1 MAKKVKKTRKKKH
14 RGLRVLL
21 YSQIFL
27 ILVALGA
34 LAYYYYGGYAK
45 TVSKLHEDAIE
56 LVRNSTAET
65 FRKNQ
70 TSIAYDSNGQAISI
84 MNRGE
89 DRFYLTSEK
98 IPQYAKDAAVS
109 IEDKKFYQHKGYDFK
124 AIIRAVWAMVRDRK
138 VSQGASTITQQLA
151 RNIFLTQDKTWER
164 KIEEIFIA
172 VELEKKYSKDQI
184 LEYYLNNIYFGNG
197 YYGLEAASQGYFNKD
212 VNDLTVSQQVFL
224 IGIPNR
230 PNYYDP
236 VTHMDHTLSR
246 RNRILNNMLED
257 KKISKLTY
265 NQALAEGISLERSAD
280 IYNNYVETFM
290 NMCATK
296 VLMELNG
303 FQFETDFET
312 EDKKKEYESKYQEAY
327 EAANLQLVTGG
338 YRIYTS
344 IDLTM
349 QAKLQADI
357 DQELA
362 KYTETGDDGIYSLQG
377 AAVCIDNNTGLVRA
391 IVGGRSQDLSGYTL
405 NRAYQ
410 SYRQPGSAIKP
421 LIVYTPALENGY
433 TPDTIVTD
441 QAIENGPENADGAYL
456 GEITLRTAVAKS
468 RNTVAWQIFN
478 ELTPHKCISYLT
490 NMNFQK
496 VSPQD
501 EVPAA
506 SIGGFTQGVSPLE
519 MAKGYATIYNDGKMR
534 DAGCITAILDAKGN
548 KIYQSKQEAVV
559 IYQETAAREMTDILT
574 SVFQEGTARGYA
586 LSNMACAGKTGTTNK
601 SKDGWFVGYTP
612 YYTTSVW
619 VGYDQPRT
627 LKGLA
632 GSNQPLSIWY
642 TFMKDIHSDLSPMS
656 FPPAL
661 NGQSTP
667 DTSEENVDQAVED
680 STNP

>member
-84 MNRGE
+84 MNKGE

-197 YYGLEAASQGYFNKD
+197 YYGLEAASQGYFTKD

-312 EDKKKEYESKYQEAY
+312 EDKKKEYESKY
-327 EAANLQLVTGG
+327 
-338 YRIYTS
+338 
-344 IDLTM
+344 
-349 QAKLQADI
+349 
-357 DQELA
+357 
-362 KYTETGDDGIYSLQG
+362 
-377 AAVCIDNNTGLVRA
+377 
-391 IVGGRSQDLSGYTL
+391 
-405 NRAYQ
+405 
-410 SYRQPGSAIKP
+410 
-421 LIVYTPALENGY
+421 
-433 TPDTIVTD
+433 
-441 QAIENGPENADGAYL
+441 
-456 GEITLRTAVAKS
+456 
-468 RNTVAWQIFN
+468 
-478 ELTPHKCISYLT
+478 
-490 NMNFQK
+490 
-496 VSPQD
+496 
-501 EVPAA
+501 
-506 SIGGFTQGVSPLE
+506 
-519 MAKGYATIYNDGKMR
+519 
-534 DAGCITAILDAKGN
+534 
-548 KIYQSKQEAVV
+548 
-559 IYQETAAREMTDILT
+559 
-574 SVFQEGTARGYA
+574 
-586 LSNMACAGKTGTTNK
+586 
-601 SKDGWFVGYTP
+601 
-612 YYTTSVW
+612 
-619 VGYDQPRT
+619 
-627 LKGLA
+627 
-632 GSNQPLSIWY
+632 
-642 TFMKDIHSDLSPMS
+642 
-656 FPPAL
+656 
-661 NGQSTP
+661 
-667 DTSEENVDQAVED
+667 
-680 STNP
+680 